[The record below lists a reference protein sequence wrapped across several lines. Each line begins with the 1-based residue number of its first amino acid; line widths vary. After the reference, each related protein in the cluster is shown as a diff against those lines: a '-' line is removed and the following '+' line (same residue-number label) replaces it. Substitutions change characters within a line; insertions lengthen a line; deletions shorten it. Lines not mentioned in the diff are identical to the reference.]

1 MRPWLVVLAGVLVTL
16 AAQVRSDDE
25 VDMTEDDLA
34 EFEFDDE
41 DAEAVMDYR
50 KGIKKGVCKRSGPK
64 PKPAI
69 FADYTLDNSKTLI
82 VNLYIYQLILQIVH
96 AGGT

>member
-1 MRPWLVVLAGVLVTL
+1 MRPWLVVLAGVLVAL

-34 EFEFDDE
+34 EFDFDEE
-41 DAEAVMDYR
+41 DAEEVMDYR
-50 KGIKKGVCKRSGPK
+50 KGVAKGKCKRTGPN

-69 FADYTLDNSKTLI
+69 FDKYTKNYSNNSKFLLNYLSY
-82 VNLYIYQLILQIVH
+82 VD
-96 AGGT
+96 